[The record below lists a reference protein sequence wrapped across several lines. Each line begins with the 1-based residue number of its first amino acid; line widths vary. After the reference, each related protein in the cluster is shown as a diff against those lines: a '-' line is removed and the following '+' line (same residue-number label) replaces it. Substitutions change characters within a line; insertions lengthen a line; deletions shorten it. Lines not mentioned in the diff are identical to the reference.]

1 MFPFKSLPSMFTRLY
16 FGLTVSLIATL
27 YLFFIFSESYIRKY
41 DVEMFLR
48 DGRYFLEQYI
58 EQKGSDNSLYKELET
73 TQKET
78 FYIFKLELLTQWDG
92 SSPCDNCDK
101 IFTIDSVPVYLNDN
115 NLYIAVFPIPNTNNH
130 FVFREHAEFFSHD
143 VPWYQNPTVLFILA
157 LTSCVIFVLCIAIY
171 LPLRQ
176 LQKQT
181 YNFQQVQ
188 MKFGDGK
195 LAERANEKLPAP
207 VGHLAKSFNKMA
219 NEIESRVIQSQ
230 IFAQAIPH
238 EVRTPLSRIQLVNDL
253 LRMKSQP
260 TEAALHDDID
270 LYIEDINNLTTSI
283 IMLSKLTSMESSFYE
298 THRSNLN
305 LSTFIPSRLAA
316 HPYHNLTVST
326 QISED
331 IVVRCDS
338 TMARLVVDNLIKNAI
353 KYTHTS
359 VKISLIDHDSHLELS
374 VEDDGSGI
382 PESKR
387 KEIFM
392 PFARLDKSR
401 NSKTGGFGLGLAIT
415 HAAITR
421 LEWAIDI
428 THSDMNGANF
438 TVIIPKSS
446 NLD

>member
-1 MFPFKSLPSMFTRLY
+1 MC
-16 FGLTVSLIATL
+16 
-27 YLFFIFSESYIRKY
+27 E
-41 DVEMFLR
+41 
-48 DGRYFLEQYI
+48 
-58 EQKGSDNSLYKELET
+58 
-73 TQKET
+73 
-78 FYIFKLELLTQWDG
+78 
-92 SSPCDNCDK
+92 K
-101 IFTIDSVPVYLNDN
+101 IFTIDSVPVYLNSN
-115 NLYIAVFPIPNTNNH
+115 NLYIAVFPVPNTNNH

-143 VPWYQNPTVLFILA
+143 VPWHQNPTVLFILA

-181 YNFQQVQ
+181 YSFQQTQ
-188 MKFGDGK
+188 MKFGNGK
-195 LAERANEKLPAP
+195 IAERANGKLPAP

-219 NEIESRVIQSQ
+219 NEIESRVVQSQ

-253 LRMKSQP
+253 LRMKSQS
-260 TEAALHDDID
+260 TEATLHDDID

-305 LSTFIPSRLAA
+305 ISTFLPSRISA
-316 HPYHNLTVST
+316 HPHEN
-326 QISED
+326 IN
-331 IVVRCDS
+331 IVTKIEENIILRCDS

-353 KYTHTS
+353 KYTHS
-359 VKISLIDHDSHLELS
+359 SIQISLIDHDSHLELS

-387 KEIFM
+387 KEVFM

-438 TVIIPKSS
+438 TVIIPKSP
-446 NLD
+446 NIG

>member
-1 MFPFKSLPSMFTRLY
+1 MFARLY

-27 YLFFIFSESYIRKY
+27 YLFFIFSESYIRKN
-41 DVEMFLR
+41 DVEMFLK
-48 DGRYFLEQYI
+48 DGRYFLNQYVA
-58 EQKGSDNSLYKELET
+58 QKGSDNSLYKELET

-78 FYIFKLELLTQWDG
+78 FYIFKLELLSQWNG
-92 SSPCDNCDK
+92 ESPCEKCEK
-101 IFTIDSVPVYLNDN
+101 IFTIDSIPVYLNSN
-115 NLYIAVFPIPNTNNH
+115 NLYIAVFPIPNTKNH

-181 YNFQQVQ
+181 YDFQQTQ

-195 LAERANEKLPAP
+195 LAERADEKLPAP
-207 VGHLAKSFNKMA
+207 IGHLAKSLNKMA
-219 NEIESRVIQSQ
+219 NEIESRVVQSQ
-230 IFAQAIPH
+230 IFTQAIPH

-253 LRMKSQP
+253 LRMKSES
-260 TEAALHDDID
+260 TEATLHDDID

-305 LSTFIPSRLAA
+305 LTTFIPSRISA
-316 HPYHNLTVST
+316 HPHENININT
-326 QISED
+326 QIAEN
-331 IVVRCDS
+331 IIVRCDS

-353 KYTHTS
+353 KYTDSS
-359 VKISLIDHDSHLELS
+359 VKISLIDHDTHLELS
-374 VEDDGSGI
+374 VEDDGPGI
-382 PESKR
+382 PELKR
-387 KEIFM
+387 KEVFI

-415 HAAITR
+415 QAASTR
-421 LEWAIDI
+421 LKWAIDI
-428 THSDMNGANF
+428 TNSDMNGANF
-438 TVIIPKSS
+438 TVIIPK
-446 NLD
+446 

>member
-1 MFPFKSLPSMFTRLY
+1 
-16 FGLTVSLIATL
+16 
-27 YLFFIFSESYIRKY
+27 
-41 DVEMFLR
+41 MFLR

-253 LRMKSQP
+253 LRMKSQA

-316 HPYHNLTVST
+316 HPHHNLTVST
-326 QISED
+326 QISEG

-338 TMARLVVDNLIKNAI
+338 TMARLVIDNLIKNAI

-359 VKISLIDHDSHLELS
+359 VKISLIDHDTHLELS

>member
-1 MFPFKSLPSMFTRLY
+1 MLS
-16 FGLTVSLIATL
+16 
-27 YLFFIFSESYIRKY
+27 
-41 DVEMFLR
+41 
-48 DGRYFLEQYI
+48 
-58 EQKGSDNSLYKELET
+58 
-73 TQKET
+73 
-78 FYIFKLELLTQWDG
+78 QWDG

-316 HPYHNLTVST
+316 HPHHNLTVST

-359 VKISLIDHDSHLELS
+359 VKISLIDHDTHLELS

-428 THSDMNGANF
+428 TLSDMNGANF